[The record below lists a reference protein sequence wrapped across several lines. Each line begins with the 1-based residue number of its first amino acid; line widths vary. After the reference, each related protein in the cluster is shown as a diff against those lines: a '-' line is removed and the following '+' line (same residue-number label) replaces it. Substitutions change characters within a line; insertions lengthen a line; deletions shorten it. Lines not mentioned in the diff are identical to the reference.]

1 MKALSIIQAE
11 HRNLGIVLMCFETL
25 VHNIEDKNKKPD
37 IQLFRAILHYIEDFL
52 QSFHHPKEDDYL
64 FPALVHRYP
73 AAKELVQELKDQHQ
87 HGVEL
92 TKTLKEALST
102 YDSKGATAY
111 PNFRDAAD
119 NYIRFERKHAYKE
132 EEELLPLARE
142 YLTSEDWEPID
153 RAFSDHDDP
162 MFGDKSIQQYQQFQ
176 KLILSMCL
184 FGEPLV

>member
-11 HRNLGIVLMCFETL
+11 HRNLGIVLMSFECL
-25 VHNIEDKNKKPD
+25 VHNIEDKNEKPN
-37 IQLFRAILHYIEDFL
+37 IQLFRAILLYIEDFL
-52 QSFHHPKEDDYL
+52 QCFHHPKEDDYL

-73 AAKELVQELKDQHQ
+73 EAKELVQQLKDQHQ

-92 TKTLKEALST
+92 TEALKEALSA

-111 PNFRDAAD
+111 PKFRDAAD
-119 NYIRFERKHAYKE
+119 NYIRFERMHAYKE

-162 MFGDKSIQQYQQFQ
+162 MFGDKIRQQHQQFRT
-176 KLILSMCL
+176 LILNMCL
-184 FGEPLV
+184 FGEPLL